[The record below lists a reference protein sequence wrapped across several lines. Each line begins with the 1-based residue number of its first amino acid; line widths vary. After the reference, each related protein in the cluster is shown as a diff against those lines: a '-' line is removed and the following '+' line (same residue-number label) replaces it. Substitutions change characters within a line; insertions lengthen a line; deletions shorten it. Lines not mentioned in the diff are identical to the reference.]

1 MTPRVVHV
9 DTERTWGGG
18 QRQLWWLA
26 RGLARRGRPSWVAA
40 RPRTRLAAELAAA
53 GIPLVP
59 LAPAWEWDPRAARTL
74 RTALQ
79 EVGADVVHAHAA
91 HAVALAGL
99 ARVGLDVTLV
109 ASRRVALRLRRNPLS
124 RWKYAR
130 VDRFI
135 AVSQRVRRALRDSGI
150 DGGRI
155 VVVPSGVDVGV
166 PTPPASAG
174 TLRGLGVDPQR
185 PLMVMVSSLVPP
197 HKDPQT
203 FVAAVAAARASGCD
217 VQALLVGDGPLAAG
231 ARRLARRL
239 GLDGAIRFAG
249 HRDDAEAL
257 LASADV
263 AVLSSR
269 DEGLGTTLLDAM
281 LAGVPI
287 VATAAGGVMEL
298 VRDGVEALLVPIGDG
313 AALGQAVAQ
322 VLGNAALRAGLA
334 DAGRRRVRQFS
345 VEATVEGTLAVYATL
360 PRRVQL
366 GGRRATP

>member
-1 MTPRVVHV
+1 
-9 DTERTWGGG
+9 
-18 QRQLWWLA
+18 
-26 RGLARRGRPSWVAA
+26 
-40 RPRTRLAAELAAA
+40 
-53 GIPLVP
+53 
-59 LAPAWEWDPRAARTL
+59 
-74 RTALQ
+74 
-79 EVGADVVHAHAA
+79 
-91 HAVALAGL
+91 
-99 ARVGLDVTLV
+99 
-109 ASRRVALRLRRNPLS
+109 
-124 RWKYAR
+124 
-130 VDRFI
+130 
-135 AVSQRVRRALRDSGI
+135 
-150 DGGRI
+150 
-155 VVVPSGVDVGV
+155 VDVGV